1 MDTRELIHTALLV
14 SVCVALGYL
23 VAVVP
28 NVELI
33 SVAIFTAGTLK
44 GVRRGALI
52 GALAEGIYAGVNP
65 YGVSPL
71 PLLLSQILGMS
82 VLGAAGGVFA
92 RHPAQVPAALQ
103 AVLAGA
109 CGLVL
114 TLFYDVLTNSAGYLL
129 VRETTPYLAYMI
141 AGLSFPFPL
150 AHALG
155 NTISFALVVPGVRR
169 ATRRWSP
176 A

>member
-14 SVCVALGYL
+14 AVCVALGYL
-23 VAVVP
+23 MAAVP

-71 PLLLSQILGMS
+71 PLLVSQILGMS

-92 RHPAQVPAALQ
+92 RQPAQLPPLLQGGPRWRLRLAAHPFLRCPHQ
-103 AVLAGA
+103 LG
-109 CGLVL
+109 
-114 TLFYDVLTNSAGYLL
+114 
-129 VRETTPYLAYMI
+129 
-141 AGLSFPFPL
+141 GLSPRARVDTLPRLSRRRSVLPL
-150 AHALG
+150 P
-155 NTISFALVVPGVRR
+155 PGSRGE
-169 ATRRWSP
+169 
-176 A
+176 